1 MPEPSSEVRAA
12 LTAVTT
18 ALGSSGETRPGQVAM
33 AEAVGRAIREQR
45 HLIVQAGT
53 GTGKSIAY
61 LIPAVLSGSK
71 VVVATATKA
80 LQDQL
85 ATKDLPLV
93 SSALG
98 DVDFAVLKG
107 RANYVC
113 LQKAHETAGGDTLDL
128 PDTGGGETARQLRQV
143 LAWAATSKTGDR
155 AELAFEPSARVWA
168 QVSTTATDCPGA
180 LRCPA
185 GEACFAEEARRRAE
199 QAAIVVVNTHLYGAH
214 MASGGHVLPDH
225 DVVIFDEAHELEDIA
240 AASLGLEI
248 TVGRFRSLA
257 ALART
262 VVGGRSAAVDDLAE
276 AGDLFD
282 AAIKPLSGKR
292 VARPLDAQ
300 LDGVVSL
307 VAERVTKAVSA
318 VRQAGGDDPRR
329 ARALQAGGHL
339 STDLAWL
346 RAPAD
351 TDVTWVEGA
360 AHALS
365 LRIAPV
371 DVGERLAQRLW
382 GSVTGVLTSATV
394 PPLLADRLGIPSG
407 ACEEL
412 DVGSPFAYE
421 EQALLYCAAHL
432 PDPRSGEYEAAMHN
446 ELAWLISAAGGRT
459 MALFTSWRSM
469 LAAAAALRDRV
480 AFPILTQAD
489 LPKPALITRFS
500 GDEASCLFATMG
512 FWQGVDIPG
521 PALSLVAIDRIP
533 FPRPDEPLQ
542 QARRDRAG
550 AKAFKTVDLPRAAT
564 LLAQGAG
571 RLIRSGTDRG
581 VVAVLDPRL
590 ARATYR
596 WDLVRAMPPMRRTR
610 HREDVTS
617 FLIPLMTDPSTA
629 GSGPVDH
636 PAADSA

>member
-1 MPEPSSEVRAA
+1 MSEPSSEVRAA

-18 ALGSSGETRPGQVAM
+18 ALGASGETRPGQVAM

-93 SSALG
+93 STALG

-240 AASLGLEI
+240 AEALGCEV
-248 TVGRFRSLA
+248 TVGRFRALA
-257 ALART
+257 AVARAVAPGNVVEALAAT
-262 VVGGRSAAVDDLAE
+262 
-276 AGDLFD
+276 GDVLEP
-282 AAIKPLSGKR
+282 ALRPWVGKR
-292 VARPLDAQ
+292 LPRPL
-300 LDGVVSL
+300 
-307 VAERVTKAVSA
+307 
-318 VRQAGGDDPRR
+318 
-329 ARALQAGGHL
+329 
-339 STDLAWL
+339 
-346 RAPAD
+346 
-351 TDVTWVEGA
+351 
-360 AHALS
+360 
-365 LRIAPV
+365 
-371 DVGERLAQRLW
+371 
-382 GSVTGVLTSATV
+382 
-394 PPLLADRLGIPSG
+394 PSD
-407 ACEEL
+407 L
-412 DVGSPFAYE
+412 DV
-421 EQALLYCAAHL
+421 
-432 PDPRSGEYEAAMHN
+432 
-446 ELAWLISAAGGRT
+446 
-459 MALFTSWRSM
+459 
-469 LAAAAALRDRV
+469 
-480 AFPILTQAD
+480 
-489 LPKPALITRFS
+489 
-500 GDEASCLFATMG
+500 
-512 FWQGVDIPG
+512 
-521 PALSLVAIDRIP
+521 AI
-533 FPRPDEPLQ
+533 
-542 QARRDRAG
+542 G
-550 AKAFKTVDLPRAAT
+550 
-564 LLAQGAG
+564 
-571 RLIRSGTDRG
+571 
-581 VVAVLDPRL
+581 
-590 ARATYR
+590 
-596 WDLVRAMPPMRRTR
+596 
-610 HREDVTS
+610 
-617 FLIPLMTDPSTA
+617 
-629 GSGPVDH
+629 
-636 PAADSA
+636 